1 MSFILPYQYIL
12 TCCVYHKKS
21 LKKTSYQTNL
31 SFVYHMIHLHH
42 LLQRFAQVMVV
53 PIYVFICQAD
63 PSVFARK
70 GIHWQKTTKRVSMV
84 SEIGLCKASNHINN
98 KQIRIKIL

>member
-1 MSFILPYQYIL
+1 
-12 TCCVYHKKS
+12 
-21 LKKTSYQTNL
+21 
-31 SFVYHMIHLHH
+31 MIHLNH

-53 PIYVFICQAD
+53 PICVFICQAD

-84 SEIGLCKASNHINN
+84 SEICLCKASNHINN
-98 KQIRIKIL
+98 KQIRVKIL